1 MQQYEGMGQ
10 QSPFGGGGGGNG
22 HPETLK
28 AKLAAKLVLETE
40 ALLYGDD
47 EAGGGGS
54 SSSSPSSSSSSLDDD
69 DGGLGALSGRAG
81 KEIARLLAEGEQDDP
96 DWYRVLGLSRRAS
109 AQAVKDSFRRLVLL
123 VHPDKVGGPPGGAL
137 RAAAAEAFQ
146 LVQEAY
152 ESLAAPGER
161 RRYDMYRAKLRRKR
175 WRQRVR
181 PVIDK
186 LDEWG
191 DYAEPVWRRRR
202 QVAVGLFLLWALV
215 L

>member
-10 QSPFGGGGGGNG
+10 QSPFGGGGGG

-40 ALLYGDD
+40 ALLYGDE
-47 EAGGGGS
+47 EA
-54 SSSSPSSSSSSLDDD
+54 PPPSSLDDD
-69 DGGLGALSGRAG
+69 DEAGENGGLGVLSGKAG
-81 KEIARLLAEGEQDDP
+81 KEIARLLAEGEKDDP
-96 DWYRVLGLSRRAS
+96 DLYRVLGLSRRAS

-123 VHPDKVGGPPGGAL
+123 VHPDKIGGPPPV

-152 ESLAAPGER
+152 ESLASPGER
-161 RRYDMYRAKLRRKR
+161 KKYDAYRAKLRRKR

-191 DYAEPVWRRRR
+191 DYAEPFWRRRR
-202 QVAVGLFLLWALV
+202 QLAVGVFLLWALV